1 MLKKLV
7 LIILGFSVFGSV
19 EAKFHYLLKSHVVSI
34 DSPEIDLLFPISDPL
49 DPTNFSQGLID
60 FDLPLNINN
69 NVNYDPNTGQYIFNS
84 LFEDS
89 SFLDH
94 QVRCPLTIIW
104 TCNTSKA

>member
-19 EAKFHYLLKSHVVSI
+19 EANPHYPLKNHVVSI

-69 NVNYDPNTGQYIFNS
+69 NVIKCSTVNQNMY
-84 LFEDS
+84 
-89 SFLDH
+89 
-94 QVRCPLTIIW
+94 
-104 TCNTSKA
+104 